1 MKYDQVAILDCGGQ
15 YTKVI
20 DRKVREAG
28 VNTEI
33 FPVHIDTET
42 LRNYQGIILSGGPGS
57 VWSNKSVA
65 YNTDI
70 FELGVPVLGICY
82 GMQLINDHFGGHVS
96 AGVKQEYGETIIEL
110 DPTCPLFAGLS
121 KAEQVLMSHGDAV
134 SELAPGFRVV
144 GNSGG
149 VVVAICNE
157 SSRYYGVQ
165 FHPEVDLTLH
175 GKEMLDNF
183 LYQVCG
189 LTGNYT
195 LDDRIEI
202 AIKNIRATVG
212 EEDVYILVSGG
223 VDSAVSAALL
233 NKALGPER
241 VHAIHIDHGMM
252 RKDESDGVMAELESL
267 GMKNLVRVNAEH
279 EFFDTIEVVDGTEIG
294 PLTSLV
300 DPEDKRKLIGNVFIT
315 VVREAVRKLGA
326 DLDHSFWA
334 QGTLRPDL
342 IESGNPAVSEFA
354 HKIKTHHN
362 DVDVIRRARERGL
375 VIETNWDWHKD
386 EVRQVGRN
394 LGLSDA
400 ICGRQPFPGPG
411 LALRIMCHA
420 QADIVTPE
428 DAKQFADFRASLPSE
443 YAYDLVPIRTV
454 GVKGD
459 QRSFAHLCLIHP
471 ASKAGVFAW
480 QKVYKLG
487 RHLANELRFV
497 NRAAWLLHPEP
508 IATDAIQTYPNTISR
523 ENTALIREIDF
534 LVRERLQ
541 AHSDLNQVL
550 AILLPIGIT
559 KRYSVAIRTFI
570 TQDFM
575 TGRPAAIGET
585 MDIDLDLLQSIASEI
600 REKFPE
606 IDLVMYDVTAKPPA
620 TVEWQ

>member
-28 VNTEI
+28 VRTDI

-42 LRNYQGIILSGGPGS
+42 LRAYQGIILSGGPGS
-57 VWSNKSVA
+57 VWSNKAVT
-65 YNTDI
+65 YNPDI
-70 FELGVPVLGICY
+70 FNLDIPVLGICY
-82 GMQLINDHFGGHVS
+82 GMQLINDHFGGKV
-96 AGVKQEYGETIIEL
+96 AADVKQEYGETMVDL
-110 DPTCPLFAGLS
+110 DPSCPLFAELS
-121 KAEQVLMSHGDAV
+121 EKEQVLMSHGDAV
-134 SELAPGFRVV
+134 AELAEGFRVV
-144 GNSGG
+144 GTSGE
-149 VVVAICNE
+149 VVVAICDE
-157 SSRYYGVQ
+157 ARAYYGVQ
-165 FHPEVDLTLH
+165 FHPEVDLTLN
-175 GKEMLDNF
+175 GKTMLHNF
-183 LYQVCG
+183 LFKVCQ
-189 LTGNYT
+189 LSGNYT

-202 AIKNIRATVG
+202 AIEKIRSTVG
-212 EEDVYILVSGG
+212 DEEVYILVSGG

-233 NKALGPER
+233 NKALGPHR
-241 VHAIHIDHGMM
+241 VHAIHIDHGLM
-252 RKDESDGVMAELESL
+252 RKDESDGVIAELEGL

-279 EFFDTIEVVDGTEIG
+279 EFFDTVEMVDGQEIG

-342 IESGNPAVSEFA
+342 IESGNPDVSEFA

-362 DVDVIRRARERGL
+362 DVDVIRQARLRGL

-400 ICGRQPFPGPG
+400 ICNRQPFPGPG

-420 QADIVTPE
+420 PDDGVKAEDQATFDTFK
-428 DAKQFADFRASLPSE
+428 ATLPTE
-443 YAYDLVPIRTV
+443 YVYELVPIRTV

-459 QRSFAHLCLIHP
+459 QRSYAHLCLLQGP
-471 ASKAGVFAW
+471 EFDW
-480 QKVYKLG
+480 DKVYPLG
-487 RHLANELRFV
+487 RHIANEMHFV

-508 IATDAIQTYPNTISR
+508 VTGEIKTYPNTISR
-523 ENTALIREIDF
+523 ENAALIREIDW
-534 LVRERLQ
+534 LVRERLKGHDQ
-541 AHSDLNQVL
+541 LNQVL

-559 KRYSVAIRTFI
+559 KKYSVAIRTFV

-575 TGRPAAIGET
+575 TGRPASIGDT
-585 MDIDLDLLQSIASEI
+585 LDIDMDLLQSIAAEI
-600 REKFPE
+600 RTQFAE